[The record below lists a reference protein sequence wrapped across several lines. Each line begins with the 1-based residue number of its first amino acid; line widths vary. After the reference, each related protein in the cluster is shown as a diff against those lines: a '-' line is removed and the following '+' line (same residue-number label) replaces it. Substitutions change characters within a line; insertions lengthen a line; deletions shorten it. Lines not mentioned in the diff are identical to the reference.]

1 MVVTSKEKLILD
13 FLSSLSERIGVA
25 LEPVLS
31 STCMCLSYGFYD
43 DCVRKS
49 LLLLDFGWEST
60 RVQVIDHRNNTYCFG
75 PSCSC
80 DSLSGRVL
88 FTGLCEAIDDQMV
101 VVRWYAD
108 AQSKENRQL
117 LKSNYAFQNKK
128 QINAYQCLN
137 HTKNIIM
144 LQKADKVYRLKDY
157 QVHVG
162 ISSSLFKRV
171 ALSAIEAFG

>member
-60 RVQVIDHRNNTYCFG
+60 RVQVIDHRNNTYCFD

-80 DSLSGRVL
+80 DSLSGRAL

-108 AQSKENRQL
+108 AQSKEKQTVAENRIT
-117 LKSNYAFQNKK
+117 AFQNKK

-137 HTKNIIM
+137 HSKNITCCRRQTKCI
-144 LQKADKVYRLKDY
+144 
-157 QVHVG
+157 G
-162 ISSSLFKRV
+162 
-171 ALSAIEAFG
+171 

>member
-1 MVVTSKEKLILD
+1 MPLLWLLRRLREEESPLTRFWLGIDARSGDRSQKQH
-13 FLSSLSERIGVA
+13 
-25 LEPVLS
+25 VLFRS
-31 STCMCLSYGFYD
+31 F
-43 DCVRKS
+43 
-49 LLLLDFGWEST
+49 
-60 RVQVIDHRNNTYCFG
+60 VQLR
-75 PSCSC
+75 
-80 DSLSGRVL
+80 SLSGRAL